1 MRGKRAEGM
10 SPFRFGKRMLLDE
23 EGVGV
28 TARSLLEVRGK
39 TGNVAYTDVE
49 ATVERYRRDD
59 LTSSRDG
66 GGKQFGVGGTW
77 LVLNARAVQPKVE
90 VEEASEIAHHGACSS
105 AVWVDHVPT
114 VQQMPRAAE
123 TGLTWQRPSAA

>member
-10 SPFRFGKRMLLDE
+10 SPFRFGQRMLLDE

-39 TGNVAYTDVE
+39 TGDVAYADVV
-49 ATVERYRRDD
+49 ATFERYRRDD

-77 LVLNARAVQPKVE
+77 LVLNARAVQPKEE
-90 VEEASEIAHHGACSS
+90 VEEASKITHRGAGSGVVVGCLMLP
-105 AVWVDHVPT
+105 AN
-114 VQQMPRAAE
+114 QMPRAAE
-123 TGLTWQRPSAA
+123 TGLIR